1 MTNLPI
7 SPFDNPL
14 VRTIEGVRETKIA
27 RIVLG
32 IVALAL
38 AAILAY
44 HFFFKKEKPKDKP
57 LGA

>member
-1 MTNLPI
+1 MTHLPI

-27 RIVLG
+27 RIILG
-32 IVALAL
+32 LVALAL

-44 HFFFKKEKPKDKP
+44 HFFFKKETPKDKP

>member
-14 VRTIEGVRETKIA
+14 VRTIQGVRETKIA
-27 RIVLG
+27 RIILG

-44 HFFFKKEKPKDKP
+44 HLFFKKEKPKDKP

>member
-14 VRTIEGVRETKIA
+14 VRTIEGVQETKMYRIIA
-27 RIVLG
+27 GV
-32 IVALAL
+32 VALAL

-44 HFFFKKEKPKDKP
+44 HFFFKKEPPKDKP
-57 LGA
+57 LAA

>member
-14 VRTIEGVRETKIA
+14 VRTIQGVRETKIA
-27 RIVLG
+27 RVILG

-44 HFFFKKEKPKDKP
+44 HLFFKKEPPKDKP
-57 LGA
+57 LST